1 MNVVEIDFVREK
13 MMQQKVNDFE
23 KRTRDEDRCREY
35 KKQAIGFP
43 DEVSPSLQSISLTVG
58 YIFRVVF

>member
-1 MNVVEIDFVREK
+1 

-35 KKQAIGFP
+35 KKQAIGFR
-43 DEVSPSLQSISLTVG
+43 DEVSPSLHLATTPGRENDEEILRDETWNQG
-58 YIFRVVF
+58 